1 MIWDRFGE
9 KGPSA
14 CYTNCCKNTLR
25 LNRYNFGRV
34 NAIDFPF
41 SILHN
46 TTSLYVNVNVYSRVL
61 HKLRACQCYET

>member
-1 MIWDRFGE
+1 MIWDRFRE
-9 KGPSA
+9 KGPNA
-14 CYTNCCKNTLR
+14 YYLNGYKNALR

-46 TTSLYVNVNVYSRVL
+46 TTSLYVNVNVYYRVL